1 MKGKRA
7 MSAWV
12 ISQTHLD
19 LIVSVAVDLKLF
31 AALNEGQETHIT
43 ADNATQFGQMLWAEN
58 VRSVVTRYRLGAD
71 NAEHQA
77 YLKAVSAYRFHQF
90 QGVKPIAAVKLIA
103 CLDYQACET
112 DDYQTTLSAQV
123 LQRLLLLLPAN
134 VKGAAY
140 EAAPW
145 GVDSLADLAACLE
158 MEPRAQNA
166 LALSNIVQTQS

>member
-1 MKGKRA
+1 

-31 AALNEGQETHIT
+31 AVLSEGQEAHIT
-43 ADNATQFGQMLWAEN
+43 AENATQLGQMLWTEN
-58 VRSVVTRYRLGAD
+58 VRSVATRYRLGAD

-77 YLKAVSAYRFHQF
+77 YLKAIAAYRFHQF
-90 QGVKPIAAVKLIA
+90 ERVKPIAAVKLIA

-112 DDYQTTLSAQV
+112 DDYQTTLTAQA
-123 LQRLLLLLPAN
+123 LQRLRLLQPTN
-134 VKGAAY
+134 VKGSAY

-158 MEPRAQNA
+158 VAAAHSRTN
-166 LALSNIVQTQS
+166 QTQS

>member
-1 MKGKRA
+1 

-43 ADNATQFGQMLWAEN
+43 VGNATRFGQMLWAEN
-58 VRSVVTRYRLGAD
+58 VRSVATRYRLGAD

-77 YLKAVSAYRFHQF
+77 YLKAIEAYRFHKF
-90 QGVKPIAAVKLIA
+90 EKVKPIAAVKLIA
-103 CLDYQACET
+103 CLEYQACET
-112 DDYQTTLSAQV
+112 DDYQSTLTAQA
-123 LQRLLLLLPAN
+123 LQRLRLFLPAN

-158 MEPRAQNA
+158 VAPAPLR
-166 LALSNIVQTQS
+166 SNQTQS